1 MTHLLL
7 LLILAFFSMVAV
19 MAKDLLRSAV
29 ALGVASVALTLVF
42 YEMAAPWAALFELS
56 VCAGLITVL
65 FVSAINL
72 VRGSESFLVE
82 ERHRFWAL
90 PGFLVV
96 LGAGLWLFG
105 DHIYPALAPAV
116 DAADSTSAGVLLW
129 GARRFDMVGQICMY
143 LSGVLAIAAFFGPA
157 KRPAL
162 DKMPGAVSTGCAPAT
177 YEYQEGK

>member
-7 LLILAFFSMVAV
+7 LIILALFSMVAV

-42 YEMAAPWAALFELS
+42 YEMSAPWAALFELS

-72 VRGSESFLVE
+72 VRGSEAFLLE

-90 PGFLVV
+90 PCFLVA

-105 DHIYPALAPAV
+105 DHVAPSLMPAG
-116 DAADSTSAGVLLW
+116 DAADSTPVGSMLW
-129 GARRFDMVGQICMY
+129 GPRRFDLVGQICMF

-157 KRPAL
+157 KRPPL
-162 DKMPGAVSTGCAPAT
+162 EKGPGSVSTGCTPAT
-177 YEYQEGK
+177 FDYQEGK

>member
-7 LLILAFFSMVAV
+7 LVILAVFSMAAV
-19 MAKDLLRSAV
+19 MAKDLLRAAIS
-29 ALGVASVALTLVF
+29 LGVASVALTLAF

-72 VRGSESFLVE
+72 VRGSEPFLTE

-90 PGFLVV
+90 PCFVVALV
-96 LGAGLWLFG
+96 AGMWFFG
-105 DHIYPALAPAV
+105 DHLRPALEPVAG
-116 DAADSTSAGVLLW
+116 AADGSPVGAVLW
-129 GARRFDMVGQICMY
+129 GPRRIDMLGQICMY

-157 KRPAL
+157 KRPAPE
-162 DKMPGAVSTGCAPAT
+162 KESRAPGAACVPAT
-177 YEYQEGK
+177 VEYRGVQ